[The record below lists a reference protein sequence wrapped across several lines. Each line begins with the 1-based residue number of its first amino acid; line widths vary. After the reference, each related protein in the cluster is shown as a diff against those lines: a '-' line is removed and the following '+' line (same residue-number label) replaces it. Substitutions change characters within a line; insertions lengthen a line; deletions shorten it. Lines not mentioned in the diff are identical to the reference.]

1 MEKYSQEF
9 NIHASSQI
17 SRFWLLSF
25 SVSWF
30 LSYYWMFNNFCL
42 LFIFNQ
48 AYSHSFSVTLNLQY
62 EFDTFENKLSYK
74 QVCKASSTFDIY
86 TFICYNTSM
95 NYIVKWR
102 ARIFKLKI
110 TYIKHKLAWRP
121 KLGFDELSIFSFGE
135 NNSCF
140 LPTAGW
146 YMRLIF
152 GCGIKSFLEYS

>member
-1 MEKYSQEF
+1 MKQIQYFRLIIIISFIHTAHFNVISEHIGNDTIWEIVILEKCKLNRQAAITYMEKYSQEF

-25 SVSWF
+25 SISWF

-74 QVCKASSTFDIY
+74 QVCKASSIFDIS
-86 TFICYNTSM
+86 TLICYT
-95 NYIVKWR
+95 VWR
-102 ARIFKLKI
+102 K
-110 TYIKHKLAWRP
+110 T
-121 KLGFDELSIFSFGE
+121 
-135 NNSCF
+135 
-140 LPTAGW
+140 
-146 YMRLIF
+146 LI
-152 GCGIKSFLEYS
+152 